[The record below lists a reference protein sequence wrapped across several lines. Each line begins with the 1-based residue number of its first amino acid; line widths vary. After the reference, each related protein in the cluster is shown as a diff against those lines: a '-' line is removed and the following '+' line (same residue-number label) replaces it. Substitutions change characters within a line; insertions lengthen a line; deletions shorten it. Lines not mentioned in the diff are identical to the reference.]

1 MQKRSLNM
9 LEFGK
14 ILEQL
19 SGFAVSRAGK
29 AACLAVRPQPD
40 PALIRQRAELYEQV
54 QSWQQHTEFKLRD
67 FPELDGV
74 ISFLARSGEFLDL
87 DALWAVREV
96 LAQAAEIEDLL
107 AERGVGRL
115 KAAAPGRTPPW
126 PALQELF
133 LARPRP
139 TMSTQALLRC
149 LNDDGLLDD
158 NSSPELALIRGEI
171 RAIHQQCTRKVKEF
185 AKTHNIAH
193 YLQEDFMTLSSDRY
207 VLPVKTNFKGQLEG
221 IIHDYSQTGETC
233 YFEPLFLITL
243 NNKLQE
249 LKREERAEER
259 KVLRYL
265 SGVLRSEQ
273 EQLAGVYAFLVEL
286 DRELAKIAL
295 AEQFQ
300 GRMLHFESEGAV
312 RLLKARH
319 PLLALLNFDQVVP
332 VDIELPAEQRAL
344 IVSGGNA
351 GGKTVSL
358 KTLGLIALMGLSSL
372 PVPVAA
378 GSDLPLWENVFAFIG
393 DEQSL
398 DEHVSTFT
406 AQIEHLAAIWPLVS
420 EKSLV
425 ILDEF
430 GAGTDPSQGSA
441 LAQAVVDEIL
451 GKGGYVLAATH
462 FPAFKAYAL
471 SRSDVRAA
479 SVLFD
484 EQSKRPL
491 YTLVYDQVGSSLALD
506 VARANGMP
514 PEIIRRAEKYLL
526 MEDQEASQL
535 IARLNS
541 LAVKREAEIEQ
552 LQSEQ
557 ARFEAEKEKLRAK
570 FEKEQRKL
578 LQELDETRRRI
589 LAEIQAEKIGR
600 KQALRELSA
609 MKQGLAQAVMAG
621 EAAVQTEQANEFA
634 LSAGDN
640 AEYLPWARKGVV
652 EAVDHKKERARLD
665 FNGVAIWAAF
675 RDLRPLGAGRAE
687 QAVTGNRS
695 GGGSAS
701 ARTASARVA
710 GPAQSG
716 AGGGQAWESAGLS
729 IPLRVDLR
737 GARADEALR
746 DLEFQIDQ
754 AMLGGRDSLEV
765 VHGRGTGAL
774 RREIHRFLS
783 NRPGIAHFYTA
794 NEDQGGDGVT
804 IIELK

>member
-1 MQKRSLNM
+1 MQERSLNM

-14 ILEQL
+14 MLEHL
-19 SGFAVSRAGK
+19 SAFAVSEAGK
-29 AACLAVRPQPD
+29 AACLAIRPRPEREWLRKQANLYD
-40 PALIRQRAELYEQV
+40 QIHTWRQY
-54 QSWQQHTEFKLRD
+54 TEFKLRN
-67 FPELDGV
+67 FPELDGA
-74 ISFLARSGEFLDL
+74 INFLSRSGDFLDL

-96 LAQAAEIEDLL
+96 LSQAAEIEELITGRGNGRFNNSPQNAPETRWPDLL
-107 AERGVGRL
+107 R
-115 KAAAPGRTPPW
+115 
-126 PALQELF
+126 LF
-133 LARPRP
+133 LSRPRP
-139 TMSTQALLRC
+139 AMSTQALLRC

-158 NSSPELALIRGEI
+158 NASPELALIRGEI
-171 RAIHQQCTRKVKEF
+171 RAIHQQCTRRVKEF
-185 AKTHNIAH
+185 ARVHNIAQ

-249 LKREERAEER
+249 LKQEEREEER

-265 SGVLRSEQ
+265 SGLLRSEQ
-273 EQLAGVYAFLVEL
+273 EQLKNIYAFMVEL

-295 AEQFQ
+295 ADRFC
-300 GRMLHFESEGAV
+300 GRPLRFESEGEV
-312 RLLKARH
+312 RLLSARH
-319 PLLALLNFDQVVP
+319 PLLALMNFEQVVP
-332 VDIELPAEQRAL
+332 VNIELPAAQRAM
-344 IVSGGNA
+344 IISGGNA

-358 KTLGLIALMGLSSL
+358 KTLGLTALMALSAI
-372 PVPVAA
+372 PVPAAA

-406 AQIEHLAAIWPLVS
+406 AQIEHLAAIWPQIS
-420 EKSLV
+420 KKSLV

-451 GKGGYVLAATH
+451 RKGGYVLAATH

-471 SRSDVRAA
+471 SRDDVRAA

-484 EQSKRPL
+484 EQTKRPL
-491 YTLVYDQVGSSLALD
+491 YTLVYDQVGASLALD
-506 VARANGMP
+506 VAKANGMP
-514 PEIIRRAEKYLL
+514 EEIIRQAEKYLL
-526 MEDQEASQL
+526 MEDEDASKL
-535 IARLNS
+535 ITRLNS
-541 LAVKREAEIEQ
+541 LALKREAEIDQLKKEQ
-552 LQSEQ
+552 L
-557 ARFEAEKEKLRAK
+557 RFEAEKEKLWEK

-578 LQELDETRRRI
+578 LKELDETRRRI
-589 LAEIQAEKIGR
+589 VAEIQAEKIGR

-609 MKQGLAQAVMAG
+609 VRRNLSDMAAAG
-621 EAAVQTEQANEFA
+621 EEAEQKEQENLFSA
-634 LSAGDN
+634 LSPGDM
-640 AEYLPWARKGVV
+640 AEYLPWSRKGVV
-652 EAVDHKKERARLD
+652 ESVDMKKERVRLD
-665 FNGVAIWAAF
+665 FNGVTIWAAF
-675 RDLRPLGAGRAE
+675 RDLRPVGQPANAVSQLKTKTGQVSSGRNIPTGAGQLEMR
-687 QAVTGNRS
+687 
-695 GGGSAS
+695 
-701 ARTASARVA
+701 
-710 GPAQSG
+710 
-716 AGGGQAWESAGLS
+716 ESPGLS

-737 GARADEALR
+737 GARAEEALHE
-746 DLEFQIDQ
+746 LEFQIDQ
-754 AMLGGRDSLEV
+754 AMLAGRDSLEI

-774 RREIHRFLS
+774 RREIHRFLA